1 MRRQPPLSRQSYQ
14 RPQSLK
20 FISLRIKLLVG
31 FSVVFSFVFAG
42 TFYWFYTFATDKT
55 LDRLYQE
62 LQTTLMSAAAG
73 VDVEELMALYEEG
86 QPNAA
91 GFSDDPR
98 YQRQLAWFET
108 VHQLQPDTWL
118 YSSILDYSDQNRRI
132 GESVVEP
139 GELETIY
146 LVDLRANYVPDK
158 AVRFLESD
166 IPSLRSRRVLQTG
179 ELVKHP
185 KIYTDRWG
193 SWLSASAPLRD
204 DQGNIVAILGLDIEA
219 NHVLE
224 IQRTIRRRM
233 LPAFATTY
241 GILFVLIYA
250 LSGIL
255 TQHLKQLTESAEQV
269 ADGNYQKKIILPR
282 QGPFPD
288 EMDQLAQVF
297 EAMTESIRIRE
308 QLIRQGKRVEDEIRH
323 ALQEEKELNALKS
336 RFISM
341 VSHEFRTPLTVI
353 RTSTELI
360 EQYGHLAPASK
371 RKEYFQRIRTAIRT
385 MTHLMEDVLTIGKA
399 EAGKLALEP
408 TGLNLVK
415 FCQDLTDELQV
426 SLGKLQQIHFL
437 IHGDCPA
444 TVNVDPKLLRSILTN
459 LLSNAIKYSSPSSRI
474 EFDLYCSD
482 QAATFQIQDHGIG
495 IPVADQPKL
504 FETFH
509 RAQNAADIRGTG
521 LGLAIVKQCVELH
534 QGKIRFASEEGVGT
548 TFYVE
553 IPLDLALDGEVA
565 HDDATKPNPTNSD
578 C

>member
-1 MRRQPPLSRQSYQ
+1 
-14 RPQSLK
+14 
-20 FISLRIKLLVG
+20 LRIKLLVG

-241 GILFVLIYA
+241 GILFVLI
-250 LSGIL
+250 
-255 TQHLKQLTESAEQV
+255 
-269 ADGNYQKKIILPR
+269 
-282 QGPFPD
+282 
-288 EMDQLAQVF
+288 
-297 EAMTESIRIRE
+297 
-308 QLIRQGKRVEDEIRH
+308 
-323 ALQEEKELNALKS
+323 
-336 RFISM
+336 
-341 VSHEFRTPLTVI
+341 
-353 RTSTELI
+353 
-360 EQYGHLAPASK
+360 
-371 RKEYFQRIRTAIRT
+371 
-385 MTHLMEDVLTIGKA
+385 
-399 EAGKLALEP
+399 
-408 TGLNLVK
+408 
-415 FCQDLTDELQV
+415 
-426 SLGKLQQIHFL
+426 
-437 IHGDCPA
+437 
-444 TVNVDPKLLRSILTN
+444 
-459 LLSNAIKYSSPSSRI
+459 
-474 EFDLYCSD
+474 
-482 QAATFQIQDHGIG
+482 
-495 IPVADQPKL
+495 
-504 FETFH
+504 
-509 RAQNAADIRGTG
+509 
-521 LGLAIVKQCVELH
+521 
-534 QGKIRFASEEGVGT
+534 
-548 TFYVE
+548 
-553 IPLDLALDGEVA
+553 
-565 HDDATKPNPTNSD
+565 
-578 C
+578 